1 MKCTVCRRW
10 RRCEVS
16 SLFRYRVLLH
26 VNHPGETICA
36 LSSAP
41 GRAGVAVV
49 RVSGP
54 LARGCLE
61 RMAGGV
67 PETRRATLRTLRDP
81 GRGTGRD
88 PETGQDID
96 RAIVLFYAGP
106 SSFTGEDV
114 VEILLHGGR
123 AVVARVLAVLMGLG
137 CRLAE
142 PGEFARRAFDNGKID
157 LVEAEGIADLIDA
170 ETEAQR
176 RQAVAQAGGVLSRL
190 YDNWREQLI
199 GAMAFTEA
207 AIDFSDEA
215 DVAADAMQQARSL
228 VVELSQRIDAHV
240 RDGRR
245 GEILREGFRVVL
257 SGPPNAGKSSL
268 LNALA
273 QRDAAIVSPEP
284 GTTRDVIEVRLD
296 LEGLPVIVSD
306 TAGLRAAA
314 GAVEA
319 EGIRRTLARGRE
331 ADLVVWV
338 IDAMTPVW
346 DVPAEFADASLVER
360 VLNKSDIAAARVLV
374 GEDTRARG
382 VLLISASSGEGLP
395 ALVERIAALARD
407 KIAPDDG
414 PVITQAR
421 HRAALEDCAKC
432 LQDHLRQS
440 VLMPELG
447 AEDLRLAANALG
459 RITGRVDAEDV
470 LDQVFGRFC
479 IGK

>member
-1 MKCTVCRRW
+1 TPT
-10 RRCEVS
+10 S
-16 SLFRYRVLLH
+16 D
-26 VNHPGETICA
+26 TICA

-54 LARGCLE
+54 LARTCLE
-61 RMAGGV
+61 RMAGPV
-67 PETRRATLRTLRDP
+67 PEARTATLRTIRDP
-81 GRGTGRD
+81 GRD
-88 PETGQDID
+88 PGCDPDTGQDID
-96 RAIVLFYAGP
+96 RAIVLLYAGP

-123 AVVARVLAVLMGLG
+123 AVVARVLAALQSLG

-142 PGEFARRAFDNGKID
+142 PGEFARRAFENGKID

-176 RQAVAQAGGVLSRL
+176 RQAVAQAGGVLSQL

-199 GAMAFTEA
+199 GAMALAEA

-215 DVAADAMQQARSL
+215 DVAADAIGQSRAIARDL
-228 VVELSQRIDAHV
+228 AQRIDVHLK
-240 RDGRR
+240 DGRR
-245 GEILREGFRVVL
+245 GEILREGFRVVIA
-257 SGPPNAGKSSL
+257 GPPNAGKSSL

-273 QRDAAIVSPEP
+273 RRDAAIVSPEP

-319 EGIRRTLARGRE
+319 EGIRRTLERGRE

-338 IDAMTPVW
+338 VDATAPVW
-346 DVPAEFADASLVER
+346 DVPDELADAGLVET
-360 VLNKSDIAAARVLV
+360 VLNKVDIAPSGLLDAQ
-374 GEDTRARG
+374 DTRSTSILRM
-382 VLLISASSGEGLP
+382 SAGTGEGLS
-395 ALVERIAALARD
+395 ALVERIAQLAGAR
-407 KIAPDDG
+407 ISPDDG

-421 HRAALEDCAKC
+421 HRAALEDCARS
-432 LQDHLRQS
+432 LQDHLAQS
-440 VLMPELG
+440 VLSPELA
-447 AEDLRLAANALG
+447 AEDLRRAAHALG